1 MSSRRFRAQ
10 NAQVSVGQLGDT
22 PAVPGQQL
30 NATVTAL
37 GRLQTPEQFGNI
49 VLRSNT
55 DGSTL
60 RLRDVARVELG
71 QADYSF
77 AVRYNGQPASGMGIK
92 LATGANA
99 LRTVASVKALLSVA
113 AAAAF
118 RTASRSSSRFDTTP
132 FVRKSIDEVV
142 KTLVEAIVLVF
153 LVMLLFLQNMRA
165 TLIPTIAVPVV
176 LLGTFAVLGAG
187 RLFDQHADHVR
198 RGAGDRPAGR

>member
-1 MSSRRFRAQ
+1 M
-10 NAQVSVGQLGDT
+10 
-22 PAVPGQQL
+22 PGQQL

-71 QADYSF
+71 AGRLWLRGG
-77 AVRYNGQPASGMGIK
+77 RYNGKPASGMGIT

-99 LRTVASVKALLSVA
+99 LRTVQSVEALLQRL

-118 RTASRSSSRFDTTP
+118 R
-132 FVRKSIDEVV
+132 
-142 KTLVEAIVLVF
+142 
-153 LVMLLFLQNMRA
+153 
-165 TLIPTIAVPVV
+165 
-176 LLGTFAVLGAG
+176 
-187 RLFDQHADHVR
+187 
-198 RGAGDRPAGR
+198 PA